1 MQRNLNEEYDLNDGL
16 IRISPIDRHVHQ
28 HLITAATIAIAGVAI
43 AAVSAGVGAYS
54 AIQQGKA
61 QEDAAKYSAAVD
73 RNNAILASQKSQYE
87 ADRQRKR
94 NLILRG
100 KQQAAYAKSG
110 VEITG
115 SPEDVMFDSAIEGN
129 LDILATRYAG
139 EISTRDY
146 EGRARLQDLRGS
158 QAASSSYFNAGS
170 SILSGAGQAASAYGN
185 YLSSQKNPRF

>member
-1 MQRNLNEEYDLNDGL
+1 MQRILNEEYDLNDGL
-16 IRISPIDRHVHQ
+16 LRISPIDRCVHPQ
-28 HLITAATIAIAGVAI
+28 LITATALAVAGIAI
-43 AAVSAGVGAYS
+43 AAVGAGVGAYS

-73 RNNAILASQKSQYE
+73 RNNATLASQKAQYE

-94 NLILRG
+94 NLILKG

-139 EISTRDY
+139 DISARDY
-146 EGRARLQDLRGS
+146 EGRARLQNLRGS
-158 QAASSSYFNAGS
+158 QAATSSYFNAGS
-170 SILSGAGQAASAYGN
+170 SILSGAGSAASIYGN